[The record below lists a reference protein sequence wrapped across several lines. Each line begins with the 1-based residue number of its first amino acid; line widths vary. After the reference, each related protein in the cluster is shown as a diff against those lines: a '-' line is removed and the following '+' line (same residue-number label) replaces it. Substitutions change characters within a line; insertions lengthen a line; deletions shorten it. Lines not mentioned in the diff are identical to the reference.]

1 MFTGIVEEVG
11 KIVSINQQGLKSQI
25 TLTGHLVLEDL
36 KLGDS
41 LAVNGVCLTV
51 SKLIHQTIQ
60 LDVMEETL
68 TKTTLGQLKSGHSV
82 NLERAMPAMGRFGG
96 HYVSGHVDAIG
107 KISDLK
113 KLPGSILMT
122 VEVHEKWLNYMVE
135 KGSITI
141 DGVSLTLIKVER
153 KSNSVGHVT
162 IGLIPHTQHATTL
175 FEKTI
180 GNSLNIEV
188 DLLAKYIEKWI
199 QNSPQAGLTEHRLAA
214 LGY

>member
-122 VEVHEKWLNYMVE
+122 VEIHEKWLNYMVE

-162 IGLIPHTQHATTL
+162 IGLIPHTQHVTTL

-199 QNSPQAGLTEHRLAA
+199 QHSPQAGLTEHRLAA

>member
-11 KIVSINQQGLKSQI
+11 KIVSINQQGVKSQI

-51 SKLIHQTIQ
+51 SKLMHQTIQ

-68 TKTTLGQLKSGHSV
+68 ERTTLGQLKSGHSV

-107 KISDLK
+107 KICGLK

-122 VEVHEKWLNYMVE
+122 VEVSEKWLNYMVE

-141 DGVSLTLIKVER
+141 DGVSLTLINAEK
-153 KSNSVGHVT
+153 KSHSVGHVT
-162 IGLIPHTQHATTL
+162 VGLIPHTQHATTL
-175 FEKTI
+175 FEKTT
-180 GNSLNIEV
+180 GNSVNIEV
-188 DLLAKYIEKWI
+188 DLMAKYIEKWI
-199 QNSPQAGLTEHRLAA
+199 KHSPQVGLTEHRLAA